1 MFLFD
6 FILSAFRIFNR
17 TKPGSPFLCPS
28 AKKTPFFVEL
38 CMVRNSTTTTN
49 NWWMVW
55 QWRFNYEMILFIRDS
70 DMTESAK
77 QNGQRNN
84 QNKTND
90 HYQHNTKS
98 RKATERGGAD
108 YLRDIQQNTFSSY
121 KLLAHLLRLHCGRF
135 VWNRLYLP
143 KMKWISSELR
153 AVYICILYL
162 SIHRGYMQK
171 FRCSTM
177 IPKNISISIHLP
189 KLIRT
194 FLFCPASSWR
204 SFTIF
209 QLKLFLFYVF
219 QRVTNLS
226 LVHAVC
232 VDTYS
237 VYTRDVQL

>member
-1 MFLFD
+1 
-6 FILSAFRIFNR
+6 
-17 TKPGSPFLCPS
+17 
-28 AKKTPFFVEL
+28 
-38 CMVRNSTTTTN
+38 
-49 NWWMVW
+49 
-55 QWRFNYEMILFIRDS
+55 
-70 DMTESAK
+70 MTESAK

-194 FLFCPASSWR
+194 FLFCPSPRFILTFVHDISVKI
-204 SFTIF
+204 IF
-209 QLKLFLFYVF
+209 VLCISACNQFKPCACCLRRHLFCIH
-219 QRVTNLS
+219 T
-226 LVHAVC
+226 
-232 VDTYS
+232 
-237 VYTRDVQL
+237 